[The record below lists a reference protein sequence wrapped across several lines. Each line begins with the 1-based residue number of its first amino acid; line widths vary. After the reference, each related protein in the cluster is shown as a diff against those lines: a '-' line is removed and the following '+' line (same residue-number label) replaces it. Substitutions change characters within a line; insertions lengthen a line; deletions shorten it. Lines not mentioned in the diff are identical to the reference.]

1 MKSIIRRQLD
11 HTLDDITLPELGRAY
26 AGKVRNVYHQDD
38 RIIMITTDRV
48 SAFDHVLGTIP
59 FKGQVLTQL
68 ARFWF
73 DKTSGVVPNHVI
85 DYPDPQ
91 VLVARKAEMLPVEV
105 IVRAYITGS
114 LWREYDNGIRDQ
126 YGFVLPEGLQ
136 KDQLL
141 PEPIIT
147 PSTKAE
153 YGEHDLPISREEIIR
168 RNLIPPD
175 VYNQAEIYARKLFSI
190 GQCWAAQQG
199 LILVDTKYEFGMY
212 EGKLLV
218 VDEIHTPDSSRYW
231 VAEEYETRFA
241 AHTDQRMLDKENL
254 RQWLLGKNF
263 SGQGTPPKL
272 TSEIRIVLA
281 EHYLNLYNRLTDS
294 VFTPQ
299 TGSVKERITAN
310 LRKAGLLK

>member
-1 MKSIIRRQLD
+1 MKTNIRSQLD
-11 HTLDDITLPELGRAY
+11 QTLDDITLPELGEAY
-26 AGKVRNVYHQDD
+26 TGKVRNVYYQDD
-38 RIIMITTDRV
+38 KIIMITTDRV

-73 DKTSGVVPNHVI
+73 DKTSEVVPNHVI

-114 LWREYDNGIRDQ
+114 LWREYENGIRDQ
-126 YGFVLPEGLQ
+126 YGFVLPDGLQ
-136 KDQLL
+136 KDQRL

-153 YGEHDLPISREEIIR
+153 YGDHDLPISREEIIR
-168 RNLIPPD
+168 RNLVLPD
-175 VYNQAEIYARKLFSI
+175 VYNLAEIYARKLFSI
-190 GQCWAAQQG
+190 GQCWAARQG
-199 LILVDTKYEFGMY
+199 LILVDTKYEFGMS
-212 EGKLLV
+212 GGQLIV

-231 VAEEYETRFA
+231 VADEYEARFA
-241 AHTDQRMLDKENL
+241 ANTDQRMLDKENL
-254 RQWLLGKNF
+254 RQWLLAKNF
-263 SGQGTPPKL
+263 SGQGTPPEL
-272 TSEIRIVLA
+272 TAEIRIALA
-281 EHYLNLYNRLTDS
+281 EHYLTLYNRLTGS

-299 TGSVKERITAN
+299 TGPVKDRIINN
-310 LRKAGLLK
+310 LRDAGLLK